1 MVIWLVPLPVTKP
14 LVTSI
19 LSTVELSE
27 DFLIVILPLS
37 TSTASL
43 KVSTILAS
51 TATPVALSDGV
62 EEERVG
68 MGFIREPLPVV
79 VVPLTVMQR
88 LFVFQVPVE
97 FIVKLPSIS
106 IAFVDCIAEVPL
118 SVT

>member
-1 MVIWLVPLPVTKP
+1 MVIVVVPVPATNV

-68 MGFIREPLPVV
+68 ATTSALVKFNVV
-79 VVPLTVMQR
+79 ASVM
-88 LFVFQVPVE
+88 P
-97 FIVKLPSIS
+97 
-106 IAFVDCIAEVPL
+106 A
-118 SVT
+118 

>member
-1 MVIWLVPLPVTKP
+1 MVPLPVTKP
-14 LVTSI
+14 LVTSM

-68 MGFIREPLPVV
+68 MGFVRVPLPVV
-79 VVPLTVMQR
+79 VLPLTKIQR
-88 LFVFQVPVE
+88 LFVSQLPDAL
-97 FIVKLPSIS
+97 IVKSPSIS
-106 IAFVDCIAEVPL
+106 MSFVDCIAEVPL
-118 SVT
+118 NVT